1 MYFLQKMLT
10 MVNAGLPNTCLLF
23 FSFHIQLKSLKK
35 TMSIILYYKKTKKNF
50 DNSIYSKFKKLLG
63 VYSSIS
69 ISSCR
74 IRHISNGCCRTL
86 HMFSI
91 LEYHAN
97 SSLFNEFVCK
107 LDFFW
112 HDWASLKQELYEN

>member
-1 MYFLQKMLT
+1 MVALHIKGMDELT
-10 MVNAGLPNTCLLF
+10 TEKDVEKALSEETGN
-23 FSFHIQLKSLKK
+23 
-35 TMSIILYYKKTKKNF
+35 
-50 DNSIYSKFKKLLG
+50 KLVEHMTVGKLRPSYGGTQAVTVRVRKELALG

-86 HMFSI
+86 QMFSI

-107 LDFFW
+107 LDFFL
-112 HDWASLKQELYEN
+112 HDWASLKRE